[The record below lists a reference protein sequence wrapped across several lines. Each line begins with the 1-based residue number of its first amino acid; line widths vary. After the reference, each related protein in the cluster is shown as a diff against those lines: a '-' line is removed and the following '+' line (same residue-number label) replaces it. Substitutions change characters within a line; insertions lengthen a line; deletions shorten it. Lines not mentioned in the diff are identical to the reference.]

1 MPYTLRYL
9 MQSQSKS
16 GLSHFCRP
24 FTRTEFAPV
33 VVVAYFMESKK
44 QQQTIAEKSS
54 HYATVK
60 ELVRI
65 SQHMRHCD
73 TANANHARIFTL

>member
-1 MPYTLRYL
+1 MP
-9 MQSQSKS
+9 SQSKS
-16 GLSHFCRP
+16 GLFHFCRP

-33 VVVAYFMESKK
+33 VVVDYLLESKK
-44 QQQTIAEKSS
+44 QQQTIAEKSY

-60 ELVRI
+60 ELSRI
-65 SQHMRHCD
+65 SQKMRHCD